1 MTLVHTPSILC
12 SGISVE
18 LENTVRVFLISVVL
32 ESLGRLSQAKCLVTT
47 ASALPFQKEVTKGGL
62 VEDQFIFHTNAEDHR
77 KPGRVLG
84 SQPEGKSY
92 HWPKFSCKRWLIS
105 MAQNLLL

>member
-62 VEDQFIFHTNAEDHR
+62 VEDQKDL
-77 KPGRVLG
+77 GVLYASLFFTQMLKTTG
-84 SQPEGKSY
+84 NPAGY
-92 HWPKFSCKRWLIS
+92 
-105 MAQNLLL
+105 